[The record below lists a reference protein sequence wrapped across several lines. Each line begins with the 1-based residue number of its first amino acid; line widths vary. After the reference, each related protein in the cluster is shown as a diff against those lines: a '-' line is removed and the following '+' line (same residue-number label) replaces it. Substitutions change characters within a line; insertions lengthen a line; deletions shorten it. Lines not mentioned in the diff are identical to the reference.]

1 MSLFLQIEMF
11 ILAVLIFCFIIR
23 MINKNAFSIRRAT
36 PWFFVGL
43 TLIFISLFPQVV
55 SFVAHRAGFAL
66 TMNFLLFCSILFVFV
81 LELINTSS
89 NTKKDDQ
96 IKTLIQEISI
106 LRQKVEEDSK

>member
-11 ILAVLIFCFIIR
+11 ILALLIFYFIIR

-36 PWFFVGL
+36 PWIFVGL
-43 TLIFISLFPQVV
+43 VIIFISLFPQVV
-55 SFVAHRAGFAL
+55 SFVAHAVGFTL
-66 TMNFLLFCSILFVFV
+66 TMNFLLFGAILFVFL

-96 IKTLIQEISI
+96 IKKLIQEISLLKKEI
-106 LRQKVEEDSK
+106 EDKE